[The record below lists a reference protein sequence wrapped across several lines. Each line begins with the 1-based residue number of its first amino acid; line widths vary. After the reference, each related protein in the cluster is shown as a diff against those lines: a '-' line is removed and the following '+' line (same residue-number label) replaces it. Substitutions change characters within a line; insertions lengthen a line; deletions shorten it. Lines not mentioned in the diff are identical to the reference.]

1 MLLNEE
7 MTIQEMISKNPLKNF
22 LYFEGQLPYKIN
34 IDADFYIFD
43 ICVDLNGNY
52 DSKLEKRKI
61 LFTSSQHWVEN
72 QKMPS
77 IKSVL
82 SYNFVNK
89 CYTNISSKFKM
100 CVEVYDDEIN
110 LLLDKDRSDLSSKV
124 ENLYQTIL
132 LFISSKYNLSL
143 VGKDCINISIE
154 DCGAGII
161 YLYIPEEH
169 GYKMVCGNII
179 PAYTVSQHY
188 NHKMLDFKKM
198 LVKNDIIWLYYY
210 NMAIYSFDRRE
221 YLNTIIYSAISME
234 AYLNYLIQISLLEGE
249 FKEYNDTL
257 IKQKKVPGFFTT
269 IKFLKQKSIIDKACF
284 ETIKSCYGVLS
295 ELRND
300 IIHGNIQTLLLN
312 KDISEKGLDKLTD
325 IYETQEPDFVSK
337 NN

>member
-7 MTIQEMISKNPLKNF
+7 MTIQQMISKNPLKNF
-22 LYFEGQLPYKIN
+22 LYFEGQLPYKVNIN
-34 IDADFYIFD
+34 TDFYIFD
-43 ICVDLNGNY
+43 ISVDLNGNY
-52 DSKLEKRKI
+52 DSKLKKRKI

-82 SYNFVNK
+82 SYNFVKK

-100 CVEVYDDEIN
+100 CVEVYDDEID
-110 LLLDKDRSDLSSKV
+110 LLLAKDNLPSKV

-161 YLYIPEEH
+161 YLYIPEDQ
-169 GYKMVCGNII
+169 GYKMACGNII
-179 PAYTVSQHY
+179 PSYTVSQHF
-188 NHKMLDFKKM
+188 NHKMLNFKDM
-198 LVKNDIIWLYYY
+198 LVQNDIIWLYYY

-234 AYLNYLIQISLLEGE
+234 SYLNYLIQTSMLENE
-249 FKEYNDTL
+249 FKEYNNML
-257 IKQKKVPGFFTT
+257 IQQKKVPGFFTT
-269 IKFLKQKSIIDKACF
+269 IKFLKKKNIIDKTCF
-284 ETIKSCYGVLS
+284 EAIKSCYGVLS

-325 IYETQEPDFVSK
+325 IYETKESNFVSK
-337 NN
+337 NI